1 MNFDKLLKPK
11 TVAVIGA
18 SEKSGFGGDTCKV
31 IMEYTEDLDRI
42 YFVNPKWD
50 SVFGRKCYKGIREI
64 PTTVDLA
71 IICTPKS
78 TIEFI
83 IEEAATKGC
92 GGAVVFASGYG
103 ETGLE
108 GKKDEQ
114 ALIELCEKYNIAL
127 LGPNCAGFA
136 NYIDNVFSFAFLMEK
151 RERKGNIG
159 LVSQSGQICLSGL
172 DSPAMKFS
180 YVISCGN
187 STGTKI
193 EDYINFLVEDDNT
206 KVVAAYVEGISDASK
221 FVSVL
226 KKAAEKRKPLIILKA
241 GRSYKASEL
250 ASSHTGSLSGSDK
263 AIDALFEKFGV
274 IRVEDIQ
281 ELLATANMFSTLKKL
296 PKTDKFAC
304 VTVSGGEASVMADVG
319 YLSGVDYIDINQDT
333 IDKLKKIMPNYAMPN
348 NPLDMTATVAS
359 DSDKFAAGIKAMME
373 EETVGAVLV
382 GWTILPEIYDTA
394 TIYLTEGIE
403 KVAKESWAKPIIMVP
418 FVEHTR
424 NRIYVDKLANVGV
437 PILPSLFYAFKILKY
452 LIQFSKYDYNSVAK
466 IIAIPKSK
474 EKNKVKVLSEYNSKI
489 LLKDAGIK
497 MEHQVVVKT
506 KDELINSLKDFN
518 YPLVLKIESPDIL
531 HKSDHGLVKLNINT
545 QNEALDNFDIIMKN
559 VKENCSNAKVNGI
572 LVETM
577 KKNGVELILGFNN
590 DDQFGPMVMIG
601 FGGVLVEV
609 LKDVKL
615 YPAPM
620 SKHEA
625 MNMIKSLKGYKL
637 LKGYRGTKPCDI
649 EALADIIVK
658 ISDFAYNNCD
668 TIKELDIN
676 PLFIYPEGEG
686 VVVIDALIV
695 KYLS

>member
-1 MNFDKLLKPK
+1 MNFNKLLKPK

-31 IMEYTEDLDRI
+31 IMESTEDLNRI
-42 YFVNPKWD
+42 YFVNPKWN
-50 SVFGRKCYKGIREI
+50 SVFGRKCYKNIREI
-64 PTTVDLA
+64 PTTVDLV

-78 TIEFI
+78 TIESI

-114 ALIELCEKYNIAL
+114 ALVKLCEKYNIAL

-151 RERKGNIG
+151 RERRGNIG

-187 STGTKI
+187 SSGTKI
-193 EDYINFLVEDDNT
+193 EDYINFLVEDEDT
-206 KVVAAYVEGISDASK
+206 KVVAAYIEGISDTSK
-221 FVSVL
+221 FVSAL

-281 ELLATANMFSTLKKL
+281 ELLATAYMFSIIKEL

-333 IDKLKKIMPNYAMPN
+333 IDKLKKIMPNYAVPN

-359 DSDKFAAGIKAMME
+359 DSDKFAAGIKALME

-403 KVAKESWAKPIIMVP
+403 KVAKEPWAKPIIMVP

-424 NRIYVDKLANVGV
+424 NKIYVDKLANVGV
-437 PILPSLFYAFKILKY
+437 PILPSLFYTFKILKY
-452 LIQFSKYDYNSVAK
+452 LIQFSKYDY
-466 IIAIPKSK
+466 
-474 EKNKVKVLSEYNSKI
+474 
-489 LLKDAGIK
+489 
-497 MEHQVVVKT
+497 
-506 KDELINSLKDFN
+506 
-518 YPLVLKIESPDIL
+518 
-531 HKSDHGLVKLNINT
+531 
-545 QNEALDNFDIIMKN
+545 
-559 VKENCSNAKVNGI
+559 
-572 LVETM
+572 
-577 KKNGVELILGFNN
+577 
-590 DDQFGPMVMIG
+590 
-601 FGGVLVEV
+601 
-609 LKDVKL
+609 
-615 YPAPM
+615 
-620 SKHEA
+620 
-625 MNMIKSLKGYKL
+625 
-637 LKGYRGTKPCDI
+637 
-649 EALADIIVK
+649 
-658 ISDFAYNNCD
+658 
-668 TIKELDIN
+668 
-676 PLFIYPEGEG
+676 
-686 VVVIDALIV
+686 
-695 KYLS
+695 